1 MINVIDEVLAAEPKY
16 TITHSDNTTEEVS
29 IDLATTVTTQ
39 GTPLNKAL
47 FDSINADIQARVLI
61 SDKATTVEAQA
72 LTNDSHYMT
81 PLKVKE
87 GLQYLTKTGSAS
99 NSTTTA
105 QTTTMLDMT
114 DTIADAKRIIVS
126 GMLKAYSNSSIKI
139 NGTGLRYDD
148 SATTTTVTFSVT
160 GALIGATYNPFK
172 MEIDL
177 NAKTIYCVVNSNVS
191 SYTYTTLTNIAAELK
206 ATSSYTTEVAYTITY
221 MY

>member
-1 MINVIDEVLAAEPKY
+1 MINFIDEILASAPKY
-16 TITHSDNTTEEVS
+16 TITHNDNTTEEVS

-47 FDSINADIQARVLI
+47 FDSIKDDLDARLLI
-61 SDKATTVEAQA
+61 ADKATTIEAQT

-114 DTIADAKRIIVS
+114 DIVADAKRIIVS

-148 SATTTTVTFSVT
+148 SSATTTVTFNVT
-160 GALIGATYNPFK
+160 GTIIGATYNPFK
-172 MEIDL
+172 IEIDL

-191 SYTYTTLTNIAAELK
+191 SYTYTTLTNIATELK
-206 ATSSYTTEVAYTITY
+206 ATSSNTTEVAYTITY